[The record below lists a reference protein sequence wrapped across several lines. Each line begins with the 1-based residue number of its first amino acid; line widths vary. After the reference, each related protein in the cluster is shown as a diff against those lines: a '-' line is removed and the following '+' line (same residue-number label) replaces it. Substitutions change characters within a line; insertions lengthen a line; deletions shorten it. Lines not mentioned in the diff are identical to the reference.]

1 MRDGPTRDGP
11 EVPEVPTIRDPAT
24 ETRDPVPVTR
34 DPPEPRRVA
43 VVVHRRVRCP
53 VCDGTRIYF
62 NGGTRRT
69 QGGRVRYGVCV
80 DCGAKVRVIET

>member
-1 MRDGPTRDGP
+1 MRDRPT
-11 EVPEVPTIRDPAT
+11 EEVPTIRDPAT

-34 DPPEPRRVA
+34 DPQEPRRVA

-53 VCDGTRIYF
+53 VCGGARIYF